1 MAIDFKTAV
10 AEKDRVYYLLSE
22 EWLRVAIQVLSESV
36 FVSIVSTLYQSL
48 QTIKEMYVGN
58 KLLYAALCFLAVIMC
73 GIHLTFSHTR
83 KGWVQLS

>member
-1 MAIDFKTAV
+1 M

-36 FVSIVSTLYQSL
+36 FVSIVSTLYRSL

-58 KLLYAALCFLAVIMC
+58 KLLCAVLCFLAVIMY